1 MSTSKSFLSQEHRHR
16 SVNPSHRLL
25 LCSPRSRLARGEG
38 CCNRG
43 ERCWRLPLRFNSP
56 TPGAVSAPGFP
67 PDLNSAPGSVTP
79 AAGRQVTFV
88 PSTEPTASPP
98 TQRSRGQGLG
108 TSRPRAGA
116 APRVRDTPAATP
128 TGGAVT
134 GAPALRVPQPTSAR
148 PRAHHLSGRRA
159 RTRARAPG
167 QQAPRPAPKES
178 LARAARKPR
187 QMEALPEG
195 GPYAGG
201 VGAFDLLQDPLV
213 LRDRAQSLAALR
225 HLGWKRRRRP
235 GGRAR
240 RRADRRSERQVAQAR
255 RGSAGR
261 GLRGGAGPVWVGR
274 RGWGP
279 PLGRARPWGGS
290 ADCGGGGDRARGSV
304 FPRAPPLV
312 M

>member
-1 MSTSKSFLSQEHRHR
+1 MLQPGRKVLASPAPFQFSHARSSQCARVSSGSQLCTRLGHASRRQAGDLRPQHRAD
-16 SVNPSHRLL
+16 S
-25 LCSPRSRLARGEG
+25 LA
-38 CCNRG
+38 
-43 ERCWRLPLRFNSP
+43 
-56 TPGAVSAPGFP
+56 A
-67 PDLNSAPGSVTP
+67 
-79 AAGRQVTFV
+79 
-88 PSTEPTASPP
+88 PP

-279 PLGRARPWGGS
+279 PLGR
-290 ADCGGGGDRARGSV
+290 
-304 FPRAPPLV
+304 
-312 M
+312 